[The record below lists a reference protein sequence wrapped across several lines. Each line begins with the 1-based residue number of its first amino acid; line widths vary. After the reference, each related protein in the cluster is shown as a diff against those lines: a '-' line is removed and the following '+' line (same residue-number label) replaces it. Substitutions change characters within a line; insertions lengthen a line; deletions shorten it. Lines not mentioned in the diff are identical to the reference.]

1 MPLKNTK
8 TTKKT
13 KLKFTDFVILID
25 DREGLPYSFAGCD
38 SKKRIVLT
46 QRTRLKTGD
55 YSLKEFENEIFIER
69 KSLDDLFFTLGQE
82 RERFEQEFERLNQA
96 EYAAIIVEASLDEIL
111 NPTATHFDWR
121 SKLNPNSVF
130 GTIIS
135 WSIRYP
141 KVHWF
146 FGGNRSNSERI
157 TFDLIR
163 KYFEEKTK
171 TK

>member
-1 MPLKNTK
+1 MSKTKNTK
-8 TTKKT
+8 TI
-13 KLKFTDFVILID
+13 KLKFTDFVVLID
-25 DREGLPYSFAGCD
+25 DREGLPYSFIGCD
-38 SKKRIVLT
+38 PKRIVLT
-46 QRTRLKTGD
+46 NRKRLKTGD
-55 YSLKEFENEIFIER
+55 YSLKEYENEINIER
-69 KSLDDLFFTLGQE
+69 KTLEDLFSTLGQE
-82 RERFEQEFERLNQA
+82 RERFKEEFERLNQSVF
-96 EYAAIIVEASLDEIL
+96 AAVVIEASLEEVL
-111 NPTATHFDWR
+111 NPSEFHQDWH
-121 SKLNPNSVF
+121 SLLNSNSVF
-130 GTIIS
+130 GTITS